1 MVTILMMSANMATL
15 VSLKLKLFWN
25 NSYDDIIS
33 DHDHTNKILSCV
45 TYYIVGEVMGPKSGN
60 FSISVF
66 FKYFSISI
74 L

>member
-1 MVTILMMSANMATL
+1 MMSAKMATL
-15 VSLKLKLFWN
+15 VSLKIKLFWN

-33 DHDHTNKILSCV
+33 DHYHANNILSCV
-45 TYYIVGEVMGPKSGN
+45 TYYIVGEVMRPKFGN
-60 FSISVF
+60 FSISMY